1 MFRTKSMFV
10 FAYNQI
16 REKNKTKKATRVQ
29 HSTDPEEDTV
39 PVIFVCVEVK
49 Q

>member
-1 MFRTKSMFV
+1 MFV

-16 REKNKTKKATRVQ
+16 REKKKKATRVQ
-29 HSTDPEEDTV
+29 HPTDPEEDTV